1 MYDKQETSKKQGYRS
16 TATYGDNIE
25 LCDTARSGHRLR
37 ASFVKH
43 AYGPYAAHVYC
54 GGTTEEIKINKPL
67 QIMISLT

>member
-1 MYDKQETSKKQGYRS
+1 MYDKQETSKKQGYGS

-43 AYGPYAAHVYC
+43 AYAAHVYY